1 MPGFF
6 LSKQGKLIENTPKL
20 ITAVTT
26 ILIALDLTSAIPTKI
41 NESPSVDSN
50 TVL

>member
-6 LSKQGKLIENTPKL
+6 LSKQDKLIENTPKL
-20 ITAVTT
+20 ITAVST
-26 ILIALDLTSAIPTKI
+26 ILIALDLTSATPAII

>member
-20 ITAVTT
+20 IIA
-26 ILIALDLTSAIPTKI
+26 ILIALDLTSATPAII
-41 NESPSVDSN
+41 NETPPVDIN